1 MLTSVFGHSVPGRAT
16 VPSHVQTHVGSEG
29 LIRRSLHHFISSFSS
44 QQPAALSHI
53 LASKKKRRR
62 KKASSVDK
70 TKRHNLP
77 APAAPAAAPESPLT
91 AACVSLLLLCVIF
104 LSTQKSLALIIH
116 SILYTNSTHTEN
128 Y

>member
-1 MLTSVFGHSVPGRAT
+1 MLTSVFGYSAPGRAT

-53 LASKKKRRR
+53 LASKKKKKK

-77 APAAPAAAPESPLT
+77 APAAPAAPESPLT